1 MIIIIKLDDLELENI
16 SGGALNYVWIGIA
29 ISAAIIFI
37 SGIIDGIASP
47 KECG

>member
-1 MIIIIKLDDLELENI
+1 MINISKLDDLELMNI
-16 SGGALNYVWIGIA
+16 NGGALPYIWIGIG
-29 ISAAIIFI
+29 ISALIIFI